1 MVDFSV
7 EFNFRRFERII
18 CWELY
23 GEEKNATFV
32 WGVTWLKE
40 NKEKEENVDCL
51 FCRVGHV
58 DAAGKKKKEK
68 GSPKK
73 MGMGN
78 VDCKKFVGLVLRMR
92 RAKITTRKKVKQVVC
107 RDNTLRKRER
117 CCWEK
122 EKRTGKVH
130 NKKGMVLLRKLKK

>member
-1 MVDFSV
+1 M
-7 EFNFRRFERII
+7 
-18 CWELY
+18 Y

-51 FCRVGHV
+51 LSRVGHV

-92 RAKITTRKKVKQVVC
+92 RAKITNRKKVKQVVC
-107 RDNTLRKRER
+107 RGQHVEEEGEMLLGKRE
-117 CCWEK
+117 ED
-122 EKRTGKVH
+122 GKSAQ
-130 NKKGMVLLRKLKK
+130 